1 MKMDSKTT
9 VYNAARE
16 GKLKH
21 LKVFLNQREKDLVE
35 LLVGAK
41 TNGATPLVM
50 ACRNGH
56 YDVAEY
62 LIEKCGA
69 NIEQSGSVIFD
80 GDTIGDASPL
90 WCASAAGHLALVKL
104 LVKKGA
110 QVNTPTLTR
119 STPLRAA
126 CFDGYF
132 DIVKLLVNHGADI
145 EIANL
150 HDHTSL
156 MIACFKGH
164 INIVRYLLALNAE
177 VNRKSAR
184 GNTALH
190 DGAESGSL
198 EIVKMLIK
206 HGAIMDSDYS
216 GMTPL
221 LTAAITGHRHIVE
234 YFVSVPELQISRQEH
249 IDALELLGATYID
262 KKRDMV
268 GALEL
273 WTQAM
278 AERYHPDH
286 PPMPKPTPRPSIM
299 AYNFA
304 REITSREVLS
314 ELNDPDEIRMQALI
328 IRERILGPGH
338 PDTHYCIRYRGA
350 VYADGGQFTR
360 CMELWNYAL
369 DVQQSVLE
377 PLDPL
382 TQTSLSN
389 FNDLFSFM
397 LRRQT
402 DAERKAA
409 PLVSRED
416 IFTVFEKAVREVK
429 LGKKMLNKGCENNL
443 QFTKVLMIVLRL
455 AFLSTLDLPEEG
467 SDEDTT
473 LHEAISELARID
485 FVPGVLHMLYSNQ
498 GTSFGRFRSFNFPST
513 NLVKALIKGGAKV
526 DAKDNDGNTPLHF
539 AAQIHILRHRR
550 DLITTLLEAGAHIDV
565 VNNDGETFETL
576 AFDKRFYYSVK
587 PIKYITLACLAARIV
602 RKTHR
607 LKDVPKHLRS
617 FVQMH

>member
-1 MKMDSKTT
+1 MDYEANVEDRFS
-9 VYNAARE
+9 R
-16 GKLKH
+16 
-21 LKVFLNQREKDLVE
+21 VFLNQREKDVVE
-35 LLVGAK
+35 ILVGAK

-69 NIEQSGSVIFD
+69 NIEQSGSVVFD
-80 GDTIGDASPL
+80 GDTIGGASPL

-150 HDHTSL
+150 HGHTSL

-164 INIVRYLLALNAE
+164 INIVRYLLALKAD

-206 HGAIMDSDYS
+206 YGAKMDADYC

-234 YFVSVPELQISRQEH
+234 YFINIPNLVSREEH
-249 IDALELLGATYID
+249 IDALELLGATYMD

-273 WTQAM
+273 WTRAM

-286 PPMPKPTPRPSIM
+286 PPIPKPTSEPAIA

-304 REITSREVLS
+304 REISNPEVLS
-314 ELNDPDEIRMQALI
+314 ELNDPDEIRMQALV

-350 VYADGGQFTR
+350 VYADGGQFNR
-360 CMELWNYAL
+360 CIELWNYAL
-369 DVQQSVLE
+369 DVQQSVLD

-389 FNDLFSFM
+389 FNDLFNFM
-397 LRRQT
+397 LRRQSDT
-402 DAERKAA
+402 ERKAA
-409 PLVSRED
+409 PLVSREE
-416 IFTVFEKAVREVK
+416 ILRVFKKAVMEVK
-429 LGKKMLNKGCENNL
+429 LGKKMLNKGCEITL
-443 QFTKVLMIVLRL
+443 QFNKVLVIALHL
-455 AFLSTLDLPEEG
+455 ACLSTLDLPEEG
-467 SDEDTT
+467 SDEYTA
-473 LHEAISELARID
+473 LHEAIYELVRIK
-485 FVPGVLHMLYSNQ
+485 FVPHVLHVICSGQ
-498 GTSFGRFRSFNFPST
+498 GTSIGKYTSSKFPST
-513 NLVKALIKGGAKV
+513 NLAKALIKVGADV
-526 DAKDNDGNTPLHF
+526 NAKDNEGNTPLHF
-539 AAQIHILRHRR
+539 AAQSHILLWRQ
-550 DLITTLLEAGAHIDV
+550 DLVITLLEAGAHIDA
-565 VNNDGETFETL
+565 VNNDGESFETL
-576 AFDKRFYYSVK
+576 TRDKRLYHSVK

-602 RKTHR
+602 RRTHR
-607 LKDVPKHLRS
+607 LNEVPKHLRS